1 MKSSKEL
8 SSKLAF
14 LVLIIGQHYVQSFS
28 QNVGV
33 KFLSKD
39 IVLFGKGTRSRQ
51 TTTLVHSSSQ
61 NEGTDANNKDDNK
74 TEGGSGFLPLPPIGE
89 SSFDPESFGGKQ
101 KYDVSGKSTTI
112 ALGSDKPTEV
122 AMVGSA
128 KFELQ
133 YTCNLCETKNSHKVS
148 RLGKQ

>member
-8 SSKLAF
+8 SSTLAF
-14 LVLIIGQHYVQSFS
+14 LVLIIGQHYVESFS
-28 QNVGV
+28 QPAGV
-33 KFLSKD
+33 KFLSTK
-39 IVLFGKGTRSRQ
+39 KSTRSRQ
-51 TTTLVHSSSQ
+51 TTTLVRSSSQ
-61 NEGTDANNKDDNK
+61 NEGTDVNNKDDNK
-74 TEGGSGFLPLPPIGE
+74 KEEGSGLLPLPPFGE